1 MKIETLT
8 PQICGLLLGQTANL
22 YWKNE
27 SGQLEFERAGIL
39 ISIKPKT
46 EGQHPL
52 VFQCG
57 NGLSQ
62 RELAYDYREVVFRLR
77 RLESL
82 TESEA
87 RELYEISRGEK
98 WDYEYNSY
106 AANRDR
112 GMGKIWS
119 CLENWWMGNY
129 EMFAENGDWLIG
141 DPNVWL
147 NLLSKGFDLLGLI
160 DAGLAKE
167 VTN

>member
-8 PQICGLLLGQTANL
+8 PQILALYLGQKCEFPSNGDIQYGFIGSVNNAGFLTVNWGL
-22 YWKNE
+22 IE
-27 SGQLEFERAGIL
+27 SGKRAC
-39 ISIKPKT
+39 
-46 EGQHPL
+46 H
-52 VFQCG
+52 
-57 NGLSQ
+57 
-62 RELAYDYREVVFRLR
+62 EVTPHLR

-82 TESEA
+82 TEAEA

-112 GMGKIWS
+112 GDGEMWS
-119 CLENWWMGNY
+119 CIENWWMGNY
-129 EMFAENGDWLIG
+129 EMFAENGNWLVG

-147 NLLSKGFDLLGLI
+147 HLLSLGFDLFNLI

-167 VTN
+167 IETKI